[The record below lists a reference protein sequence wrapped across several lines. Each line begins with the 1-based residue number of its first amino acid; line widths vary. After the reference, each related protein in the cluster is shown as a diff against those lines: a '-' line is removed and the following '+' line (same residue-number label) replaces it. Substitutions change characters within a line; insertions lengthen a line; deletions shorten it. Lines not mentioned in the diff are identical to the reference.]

1 MRRLP
6 WLLSVF
12 LLLGGCAILPKTPVA
27 SPSAGGDQIVG
38 VKSEKELTV
47 SNDGGAEAEGQGD
60 ASTGGGVG
68 KIGGDGDSVALWIA
82 IIVLGVVALAAYP
95 AQRSLRLA
103 WNSWR
108 GESSRRS
115 GKGKDLCI
123 KLSEWDSSS

>member
-1 MRRLP
+1 MRWRS
-6 WLLSVF
+6 WLVCAC
-12 LLLGGCAILPKTPVA
+12 LLLGGCAAPGGKVA
-27 SPSAGGDQIVG
+27 SPDLDADVTVG
-38 VKSEKELTV
+38 VKSEKEVAV
-47 SNDGGAEAEGQGD
+47 SNDGDSVAEGQGD

-82 IIVLGVVALAAYP
+82 IVVLGMVALAAYP

-123 KLSEWDSSS
+123 KLSEWDSAS

>member
-1 MRRLP
+1 MWWRS
-6 WLLSVF
+6 WLVCAC
-12 LLLGGCAILPKTPVA
+12 LLLGGCAAPGGKVA
-27 SPSAGGDQIVG
+27 SPDLDTDVTVG
-38 VKSEKELTV
+38 VKYEKEVAV
-47 SNDGGAEAEGQGD
+47 SNDGDSVAEGQGD

-82 IIVLGVVALAAYP
+82 IVVLGLLVLAAYP

-108 GESSRRS
+108 GESSSRS